1 MPDRSSKEEGRLG
14 RDLEEAK
21 VGECHHF
28 PTIGD
33 HGLGQVEYYGEE
45 CKVWIS
51 DGQREWSSSLR
62 PYDKC
67 LYALVEDFQS
77 IESEIDCVQPC
88 LVWKYVNCLGL

>member
-51 DGQREWSSSLR
+51 DGQREWST
-62 PYDKC
+62 
-67 LYALVEDFQS
+67 LYPESGKKQS
-77 IESEIDCVQPC
+77 R
-88 LVWKYVNCLGL
+88 

>member
-33 HGLGQVEYYGEE
+33 HGLGQGEYGEE

-51 DGQREWSSSLR
+51 DGQRERSTLYPESGKKLSRLGRDRGPQRHWSSVGIR
-62 PYDKC
+62 KP
-67 LYALVEDFQS
+67 
-77 IESEIDCVQPC
+77 
-88 LVWKYVNCLGL
+88 GLCHGDVRFCW